1 MGLIRD
7 IIAIKA
13 EEARQKKALRLLAK
27 QKWSIEFL
35 TTLLQK
41 AASAERKSLEMTI
54 TDPEGRV
61 LRVTALNNINEPAR
75 NDTIFDHLDDD
86 YAIKRF
92 MEQIKQ

>member
-13 EEARQKKALRLLAK
+13 EEARQKKALRILAK

-41 AASAERKSLEMTI
+41 AANAERKSLEMTV

-61 LRVTALNNINEPAR
+61 LKVTALNNMNTSER
-75 NDTIFDHLDDD
+75 SDNIFDHLDVD

-92 MEQIKQ
+92 MEQIRK

>member
-13 EEARQKKALRLLAK
+13 EEARQKKALRILAK

-41 AASAERKSLEMTI
+41 AANAERKSLEMTI

-61 LRVTALNNINEPAR
+61 LKVTALNTMNASERSDN
-75 NDTIFDHLDDD
+75 IFDHLDDD

-92 MEQIKQ
+92 MEQIRK

>member
-7 IIAIKA
+7 IITIKA
-13 EEARQKKALRLLAK
+13 EEARQRKALRILAK

-41 AASAERKSLEMTI
+41 AANAERKSLEMTI

-61 LRVTALNNINEPAR
+61 LKVTALNNMSAPER
-75 NDTIFDHLDDD
+75 GDTIFDHLDDD

-92 MEQIKQ
+92 MEQVRK

>member
-13 EEARQKKALRLLAK
+13 EEARQKKALRILAK

-41 AASAERKSLEMTI
+41 AANAERKSLEMTI
-54 TDPEGRV
+54 MDPEGRV
-61 LRVTALNNINEPAR
+61 LKVTALNTMNASERSDN
-75 NDTIFDHLDDD
+75 IFDHLDDD

-92 MEQIKQ
+92 MEQIRK

>member
-1 MGLIRD
+1 MGLFRD

-13 EEARQKKALRLLAK
+13 EEARQKKAFRILAK

-41 AASAERKSLEMTI
+41 AADLGHKALEMTI

-61 LRVTALNNINEPAR
+61 LKITAVNKTPGSRESTNN
-75 NDTIFDHLDDD
+75 FDHLDDD